1 MALNQDFPI
10 LDGIAP
16 SWADISIN
24 FKGANSPKLEMKDIA
39 SIESVASI
47 EVGELRGASG
57 GKVIRTTTGA
67 SKYEGKLGL
76 YQSGFLGLLDNL
88 SGSMQRRGELYV
100 YGTVFFDI
108 QQFWTPFGTD
118 EIFEKQINGCRIL
131 GDTLASAEGTD
142 AQQVDVPMKVGQV
155 IYVFRGK
162 KYVIL

>member
-1 MALNQDFPI
+1 MINQDFPV

-16 SWADISIN
+16 SWADLSIN
-24 FKGANSPKLEMKDIA
+24 FKGANSPKLEMKDLA
-39 SIESVASI
+39 SVESTAKIEI
-47 EVGELRGASG
+47 GKLRGLSG
-57 GKVIRTTTGA
+57 GKVTRTTTGA
-67 SKYEGKLGL
+67 SDYEGKLGL
-76 YQSGFLGLLDNL
+76 YQSGFVGLLDNL

-142 AQQVDVPMKVGQV
+142 AQQVDLPMYVGEV
-155 IYVFRGK
+155 IYVYRGK
-162 KYVIL
+162 KFVAL